1 MFKSN
6 FLNEISTRGFIY
18 QSSDIEDLDTLMNQK
33 AITAYIG
40 FDITSDSLHI
50 GSLLQLMLLHW
61 LDYYDH
67 KTIALIGGGTTLIGD
82 PSGKDEGRKILQ
94 LQDIENN
101 IVKIEKIF
109 EKFINL
115 KDKAKIINN
124 YEWLSDIN
132 YINFLRDV
140 GSRVTINKMLTFESV
155 KNRLDREQPLTFLE
169 FNYMLLQAYDYY
181 HLNKEYDCELQLGGS
196 DQWGNIVSGIDL
208 IRRLNNKK
216 TFAITSPLITNNDG
230 SKMGKTADGA
240 IWLDECKLSNYDFYQ
255 FWRNADDTD
264 VPKFLHFF
272 TKLPLEEISKLSK
285 LKGQEINEA
294 KKILVKT
301 NSAEYKSEKLTEIAL
316 VTVDI
321 KGVGLYTLGPYRKD
335 LTEEQKKEY
344 ANLFKKYF
352 LKTFVSRLTD
362 YSEPK
367 IDVISAEKKNEKYTI
382 VSSILLAT
390 DKKPEVKIDW
400 RVYTKNP
407 NKPLIR
413 DLIIEGLSLARTQKE
428 EFSSIIESNDG
439 DINALFNKLRE
450 FINS

>member
-18 QSSDIEDLDTLMNQK
+18 QATDIEDLDTLMNQK
-33 AITAYIG
+33 NITAYIG

-67 KTIALIGGGTTLIGD
+67 KTIALMGGGTTLVGD
-82 PSGKDEGRKILQ
+82 PSGKDESRKILQ
-94 LQDIENN
+94 PQDIENN

-140 GSRVTINKMLTFESV
+140 GSRVTINKMLAFESV

-208 IRRLNNKK
+208 IRRLNKKK

-255 FWRNADDTD
+255 FWRNIDDAD
-264 VPKFLHFF
+264 VLKFLHLF

-294 KKILVKT
+294 KKILAFEVTKIT
-301 NSAEYKSEKLTEIAL
+301 RGKEQANEAKEISNNIFANNTLDDRINSIRVSSKEILISSFSLLDAVEKLQL
-316 VTVDI
+316 VKSRSETKRLI
-321 KGVGLYTLGPYRKD
+321 KSNGIKVNDENYNNSDFSLSSY
-335 LTEEQKKEY
+335 
-344 ANLFKKYF
+344 
-352 LKTFVSRLTD
+352 
-362 YSEPK
+362 
-367 IDVISAEKKNEKYTI
+367 ISKNEIKI
-382 VSSILLAT
+382 SVG
-390 DKKPEVKIDW
+390 KKKIG
-400 RVYTKNP
+400 
-407 NKPLIR
+407 
-413 DLIIEGLSLARTQKE
+413 IIK
-428 EFSSIIESNDG
+428 II
-439 DINALFNKLRE
+439 
-450 FINS
+450 

>member
-1 MFKSN
+1 MLKSN
-6 FLNEISTRGFIY
+6 FLNEISIRGFIY
-18 QSSDIEDLDTLMNQK
+18 QATDIEDLDTLMNQK
-33 AITAYIG
+33 NITAYIG

-50 GSLLQLMLLHW
+50 GSLVQLMLLHW
-61 LDYYDH
+61 LDYYGH
-67 KTIALIGGGTTLIGD
+67 KTIALMGGGTTLVGD
-82 PSGKDEGRKILQ
+82 PSGKDESRKILQ
-94 LQDIENN
+94 PQDIENN

-132 YINFLRDV
+132 YINFLRDI

-240 IWLDECKLSNYDFYQ
+240 IWLDEYKLSNYDFYQ
-255 FWRNADDTD
+255 FWRNVDDAD
-264 VPKFLHFF
+264 VPKFLHLF

-285 LKGQEINEA
+285 LK
-294 KKILVKT
+294 
-301 NSAEYKSEKLTEIAL
+301 
-316 VTVDI
+316 
-321 KGVGLYTLGPYRKD
+321 
-335 LTEEQKKEY
+335 
-344 ANLFKKYF
+344 
-352 LKTFVSRLTD
+352 
-362 YSEPK
+362 
-367 IDVISAEKKNEKYTI
+367 
-382 VSSILLAT
+382 
-390 DKKPEVKIDW
+390 
-400 RVYTKNP
+400 
-407 NKPLIR
+407 
-413 DLIIEGLSLARTQKE
+413 
-428 EFSSIIESNDG
+428 
-439 DINALFNKLRE
+439 
-450 FINS
+450 